1 MSPLLPS
8 PVTSHTLKLPELD
21 PQSQVSL
28 SECEKKART
37 LSCRTGS
44 AVVLARSAIF
54 VHGGFTIP
62 LDLAEVNSISIQ
74 KELIL
79 YFSRESKSPD
89 SFQNLSE
96 WISTETFFLDLISR
110 TWERVITEEG
120 TSPIVE
126 GSENNKSAVM
136 RKRVFH
142 SICHHDG
149 HLYIFGGL
157 VVSSQSDYE
166 LIASNELWS
175 LDLETKAWLR
185 LSSDPS
191 ITRRFNHSMHLVP
204 GNDESE
210 DTRIY
215 IVGGLNNFD
224 RPVHVVD
231 CFNLTQQRWEFA
243 DDEPDHGNRPEIITN
258 INGQNTH
265 LVKNSGFSLLLRDQ
279 ISDEPSIAMYNPSD
293 DGSGD
298 IVNPFVAQPLV
309 PGSRGQRM
317 MSFQGYSSSEKQSFE
332 VPFNLQHAS
341 GDYFGYNII
350 LSGFHPDVQPENFRC
365 FTYNIP
371 TGKWTEINTMSDDP
385 SGATHRLWQL
395 FVWHSHHKVVFL
407 GTREKGNH
415 LPSVQKF
422 DTLLCIALP
431 MINVFHKAIHYA
443 QGTRGKS
450 AASSEQLTLGHEGF
464 EGYSRYSAPPLEI
477 TTIGSVFPSHAMAL
491 GKDSLEFYGQHLS
504 DFEIVTEDG
513 DSVRVPMYLLRKR
526 WGRYFDEVLSQGYV
540 KAIKDFENQN
550 RHNEF
555 AKLSYDSSHH
565 NVSTPT
571 TQHFGSTGSKDAPG
585 TSSNGSFDAG
595 NSKTEQV
602 QVSQPLYPLVSRKSS
617 PLFFANK
624 SSQNDKAEK
633 NDNGTADSRNAP
645 AMHHSKSDSSAICS
659 ANTLSRYSKDAQDT
673 VKADSQTSQNSN
685 KTTSSSGGM
694 VFRLPFQEASNT
706 TFSTLVP
713 HASMLDS
720 GRSDGGDRHLG
731 QYNRRRSSAST
742 SLLFD
747 VGGQNSRR
755 ASHPAVFNS
764 DERFAIPGILQQS
777 QSPFCSRKASVTS
790 QNSSISYVSSTSDRM
805 GNPAYRHMSQD
816 SGTTNSTFNSVG
828 SQIPPPQPM
837 PMEPVPIPP
846 QSHLEISNC
855 PPSAKNSPFSSRRS
869 SLYHELLRPGLA
881 SSVSQSIIG
890 VQGNS
895 GLESGPLYEP
905 DPHSIH
911 KRSMDRQLLEDNLI
925 DVELEGNFGNVS
937 QRYTAT
943 RCPKASREDSY
954 GNTSVHVEGG
964 RPSYFSTADSNCSVT
979 GTITNE
985 LEPLL
990 LPRSLY
996 MPWPTST
1003 IRSFTEFFYTGQ
1015 VNGKWLLSP
1024 VALNLLVMA
1033 KLYEIPLLYDLMSEV
1048 FYSILGRKEESL
1060 LTTAE
1065 AMRHVFVSS
1074 FLAKHEG
1081 NEETVKQL
1089 KENFV
1094 YQEILDIED
1103 SLRSIDNG
1111 HFNTHLLRDLTRLG
1125 STSSSESGEKI
1136 TSREGKDGTS
1146 LNVPILFAGGPRGS
1160 HNSVGSVGLPPNLAL
1175 SPFKGAQPN
1184 ISQPHKKSS
1193 LSKDVTA
1200 DQPERVNLEGV
1211 NGTKTVTLERTE
1223 KTNQE
1228 NKAEKI
1234 EQMKLSNM
1242 SQNESS
1248 ALSNQVAGIKS
1259 PTGGC
1264 EGAAEKEPEYNMK
1277 QGENNKT
1284 LEDSTSSSESGDISA
1299 GFGLAS
1305 TSKIE
1310 KKLRRR
1316 DSEKSID
1323 PLSKL
1328 SDSRNSSLKNVISY
1342 FKQGEKYFKT
1352 DNSPRNVDTL
1362 TLDNMASPNALPPV
1376 DYVIELIHE
1385 TASLVHD
1392 VRLIVRCISVIKL
1405 SKALKSL
1412 KQQLDHE
1419 FASLSEEFRRAE
1431 TPTDTTP
1438 RSPGPGLK
1446 SDGAPTLTPTTSVDK
1461 ITKTTSNISLAK
1473 KISKPGTP
1481 ESNARNPNTEV
1492 ASRFTVSDP
1501 NLADKS
1507 DTASINTK
1515 NSKASSKQARIK
1527 KVNSHLAG
1535 SGLTGAALFMSGSFA
1550 PTPSKPK
1557 KESSSN
1563 NLSAMGGI
1571 PFFGKRK

>member
-21 PQSQVSL
+21 PLSQGSL
-28 SECEKKART
+28 SECEKRART

-44 AVVLARSAIF
+44 AVILARSAIF

-62 LDLAEVNSISIQ
+62 LDLAEVDSISIQ

-79 YFSRESKSPD
+79 YFSRESKAPG

-96 WISTETFFLDLISR
+96 WISTDTFFLDLISR
-110 TWERVITEEG
+110 TWERVVTEEG
-120 TSPIVE
+120 TSPVVE
-126 GSENNKSAVM
+126 GSEFNKSAVM

-142 SICHHDG
+142 SMCHHDG

-175 LDLETKAWLR
+175 LDLETKTWLQ

-191 ITRRFNHSMHLVP
+191 ITRRFNHNMHLVP

-243 DDEPDHGNRPEIITN
+243 DDGSNHDDGQEIITN

-265 LVKNSGFSLLLRDQ
+265 LIKSSSFSLLLRNQ
-279 ISDEPSIAMYNPSD
+279 ISDEPSLAMYNPSD
-293 DGSGD
+293 EGCDD

-317 MSFQGYSSSEKQSFE
+317 MSFQGHSSSERKTFR

-385 SGATHRLWQL
+385 SGATYRLWQL

-407 GTREKGNH
+407 GTKEKGNH

-431 MINVFHKAIHYA
+431 MINVFHKAMHYT
-443 QGTRGKS
+443 QGARGKS
-450 AASSEQLTLGHEGF
+450 ATSSEHLTLGHEGF

-555 AKLSYDSSHH
+555 AKLSYDSAHRY
-565 NVSTPT
+565 VSTPT

-595 NSKTEQV
+595 NGKTEQG

-624 SSQNDKAEK
+624 SSQNDKADK
-633 NDNGTADSRNAP
+633 NDSGNTDSRNAP
-645 AMHHSKSDSSAICS
+645 VMHHSKSDSSAVCS
-659 ANTLSRYSKDAQDT
+659 TNTLSRYSKDAPDT
-673 VKADSQTSQNSN
+673 IKADSQTSQNSN

-713 HASMLDS
+713 HANMSET
-720 GRSDGGDRHLG
+720 GRSDGIDRHLG
-731 QYNRRRSSAST
+731 QYNRRKSSAST

-747 VGGQNSRR
+747 MGGQNSRR
-755 ASHPAVFNS
+755 ASHPAVFNG
-764 DERFAIPGILQQS
+764 DERLAIPGIIQQS

-805 GNPAYRHMSQD
+805 GNPAYRQMSQD
-816 SGTTNSTFNSVG
+816 SGTTNSTLNSVG
-828 SQIPPPQPM
+828 SQIPPLLPM
-837 PMEPVPIPP
+837 PTEPVPVAP
-846 QSHLEISNC
+846 QPHLDTTNC

-869 SLYHELLRPGLA
+869 SLYHDLLRPGLA

-890 VQGNS
+890 VQGNH
-895 GLESGPLYEP
+895 GPESAPLYEP

-925 DVELEGNFGNVS
+925 DVELEGNLGNVS
-937 QRYTAT
+937 QRYSTSK
-943 RCPKASREDSY
+943 CPKVSRENSY
-954 GNTSVHVEGG
+954 GNASAHGEGG

-979 GTITNE
+979 GTIANE

-1003 IRSFTEFFYTGQ
+1003 IKSFTEFFYTGQ

-1081 NEETVKQL
+1081 NDETVKQL
-1089 KENFV
+1089 KENYV

-1111 HFNTHLLRDLTRLG
+1111 HFNMHLLRDLTRLG
-1125 STSSSESGEKI
+1125 STSSSESGERI

-1160 HNSVGSVGLPPNLAL
+1160 HNSVGSIGIPPNLAL
-1175 SPFKGAQPN
+1175 SPFKNAQP
-1184 ISQPHKKSS
+1184 QKKSS
-1193 LSKDVTA
+1193 LSKDVTTS
-1200 DQPERVNLEGV
+1200 QPQIANLEGA
-1211 NGTKTVTLERTE
+1211 NGANTLTLERTE

-1234 EQMKLSNM
+1234 EQQKLSNM

-1248 ALSNQVAGIKS
+1248 TFSTQIAGIKS
-1259 PTGGC
+1259 PEGSC
-1264 EGAAEKEPEYNMK
+1264 EGEVEKEPDLNMK
-1277 QGENNKT
+1277 QGENNKS
-1284 LEDSTSSSESGDISA
+1284 LIEDSTSSSESGDISA

-1352 DNSPRNVDTL
+1352 ENSPRNVDTL

-1419 FASLSEEFRRAE
+1419 FTNLSEEFRRAE
-1431 TPTDTTP
+1431 TPTDVTP
-1438 RSPGPGLK
+1438 RSPGAGLVK
-1446 SDGAPTLTPTTSVDK
+1446 SDGTPTLTPITSVDK
-1461 ITKTTSNISLAK
+1461 ITKTNSNISLAK

-1481 ESNARNPNTEV
+1481 ESTTRNPTTEV
-1492 ASRFTVSDP
+1492 ASKLNASDP
-1501 NLADKS
+1501 NLTDKS

-1515 NSKASSKQARIK
+1515 NSKTSSKQGRIK

-1535 SGLTGAALFMSGSFA
+1535 SGLTGAAMFMSGSFG
-1550 PTPSKPK
+1550 PIPNKPK
-1557 KESSSN
+1557 KEASSN